1 LLYYNKTKKNQERQN
16 SKMIIPVILAGGSGT
31 RLWPLSRKHYP
42 KQLIELIND
51 NSMIQDTV
59 LRLVGCNNMEQPVI
73 ICNDEYR
80 FMVAEQMRKIN
91 IDPALIILE
100 PVGKNTAAAI
110 AVASI
115 MIEKR
120 YDDPV
125 LLILPADHL
134 IENIASFHEVIGL
147 GNNAAQKGNLVTF
160 GIVSKE
166 PETGYGYIKK
176 ADCISDFTNIYHI
189 DKFVEKPCLK
199 DAKKYIDSGEYCWN
213 SGMFMFKASTILQE
227 LKKYASDITET
238 CQAAVTDG
246 KEDLDF
252 FRLDKNSF
260 EKAPSDSIDYKVMEK
275 TSSGVIIPCDIGWS
289 DIGSF
294 NALYRAQKSDENQN
308 VINGDVLIDDV
319 TNSYINAKNKL
330 VAAVGVSNL
339 IIVETKDAVLV
350 TDQNMAQDVKKIVE
364 KLKSNQRP
372 EVVEHSKVYRPWG
385 HYESIDI
392 SERFQVK
399 RLTVYPGAKL
409 SLQKHFHRAE
419 HWTVVAGSAI
429 ITNGDKEMLLNE
441 DQSTYIPIG
450 VVHRIKN
457 PGKIPLEIIEVQS
470 GSYLGEDD
478 IVRYDDVYG
487 RGVLDV

>member
-1 LLYYNKTKKNQERQN
+1 
-16 SKMIIPVILAGGSGT
+16 MIIPVILAGGSGT

-42 KQLIELIND
+42 KQLIELVNH

-59 LRLVGCNNMEQPVI
+59 IRLKNFHDMEQPVV

-80 FMVAEQMRKIN
+80 FMIAEQMRKIN

-100 PVGKNTAAAI
+100 PVGRNTASAI
-110 AVASI
+110 TIASL
-115 MIEKR
+115 MLEEK
-120 YDDPV
+120 YDNPI

-134 IENIASFHEVIGL
+134 IENVVNFHDVIKL
-147 GNNAAQKGNLVTF
+147 GNNAAKEGNLVTF
-160 GIVSKE
+160 GIIPKE

-176 ADCISDFTNIYHI
+176 GDNVSAFSNVYKI
-189 DKFVEKPCLK
+189 DKFVEKPCFK
-199 DAKKYIDSGEYCWN
+199 NAKKYVDSGEYCWN
-213 SGMFMFKASTILQE
+213 SGMFMFKAATILEE
-227 LKKYASDITET
+227 LNNFASDIVET
-238 CQAAVTDG
+238 CKMAVSKG

-252 FRLDKNSF
+252 FRLDKESF
-260 EKAPSDSIDYKVMEK
+260 GKVPSDSIDYKVMEK
-275 TSSGVIIPCDIGWS
+275 TSKGVIIPCDIGWS

-294 NALYRAQKSDENQN
+294 NALYKAQKSDENQN
-308 VINGDVLIDDV
+308 VLKGDVLLEDV
-319 TNSYINAKNKL
+319 SNSYINAKEKL
-330 VAAVGVSNL
+330 VAAVGVKDL
-339 IIVETKDAVLV
+339 VIVETKDAVLV
-350 TDQNMAQDVKKIVE
+350 AHQDKAQDVKKIVE
-364 KLKSNQRP
+364 KLKNNQRP
-372 EVVEHSKVYRPWG
+372 EVVVHSKVYRPWG
-385 HYESIDI
+385 HYETMDI

-399 RLTVYPGAKL
+399 RLTVKPGAKL
-409 SLQKHFHRAE
+409 SLQKHYHRAE

-441 DQSTYIPIG
+441 DQSTYIPLG

-487 RGVLDV
+487 RGELDA